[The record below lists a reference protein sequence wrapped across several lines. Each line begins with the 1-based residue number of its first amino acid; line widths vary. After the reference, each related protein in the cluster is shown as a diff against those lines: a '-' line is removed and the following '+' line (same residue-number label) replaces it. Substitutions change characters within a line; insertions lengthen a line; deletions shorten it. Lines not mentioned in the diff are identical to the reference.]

1 MSRMPTCSAK
11 PLHSLTRGQSV
22 RQVGAPP
29 LLAKQQQR
37 VGTHYFRTLAPAGI
51 AAVVLGSLASPAIA
65 APEANARLVHCGA
78 QSCLRIT
85 GQRENSAST
94 VGINGHAVRVEGNRT
109 WQADLPVELVREWSP
124 PYARTVEVSLQNPE
138 TQRQTVTSIDL
149 PIGLLGVTTNLA
161 SLVVSVR

>member
-1 MSRMPTCSAK
+1 M
-11 PLHSLTRGQSV
+11 
-22 RQVGAPP
+22 
-29 LLAKQQQR
+29 
-37 VGTHYFRTLAPAGI
+37 
-51 AAVVLGSLASPAIA
+51 
-65 APEANARLVHCGA
+65 
-78 QSCLRIT
+78 
-85 GQRENSAST
+85 
-94 VGINGHAVRVEGNRT
+94 RVEGNRT